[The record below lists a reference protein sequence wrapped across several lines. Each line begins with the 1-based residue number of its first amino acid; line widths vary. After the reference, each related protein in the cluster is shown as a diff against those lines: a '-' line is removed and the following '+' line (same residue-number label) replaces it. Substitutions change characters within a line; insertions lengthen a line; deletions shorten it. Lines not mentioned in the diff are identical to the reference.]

1 MTRLKFHTQALLLF
15 ATIAFT
21 SSQNDWKPIISS
33 GDVLNGQANLQYSI
47 GLDTNGHNPAS
58 SSSKSSITFNGQTI
72 STAIHN
78 PGPVLSVSSPGL
90 PATDIGID
98 HKARY
103 LDYGNYLTGLFGPT
117 SNQVSV
123 DWNHSFRFKL
133 SQNIHGN
140 FQNCINV
147 DQQIKRHPN

>member
-21 SSQNDWKPIISS
+21 SSQADWKPIISS
-33 GDVLNGQANLQYSI
+33 GGVLNGQANLQYSI
-47 GLDTNGHNPAS
+47 GHDPSGHNPAA

-78 PGPVLSVSSPGL
+78 PGPLLSVTSPDL
-90 PATDIGID
+90 PPADINID
-98 HKARY
+98 QKARY

-117 SNQVSV
+117 SIQVS
-123 DWNHSFRFKL
+123 
-133 SQNIHGN
+133 GN
-140 FQNCINV
+140 Q
-147 DQQIKRHPN
+147 